1 MDTVRYT
8 TLLKDY
14 FRIATSL
21 AEWVT
26 TEDEHKTQEQLNNQI
41 DLLISHLEAM
51 KFVNALTHEAR
62 PLALF
67 TITAPRLN

>member
-14 FRIATSL
+14 FRIANSL
-21 AEWVT
+21 TEWIT

-41 DLLISHLEAM
+41 DLLINHLEAM
-51 KFVNALTHEAR
+51 KIVNTLTHEAR
-62 PLALF
+62 PLALL